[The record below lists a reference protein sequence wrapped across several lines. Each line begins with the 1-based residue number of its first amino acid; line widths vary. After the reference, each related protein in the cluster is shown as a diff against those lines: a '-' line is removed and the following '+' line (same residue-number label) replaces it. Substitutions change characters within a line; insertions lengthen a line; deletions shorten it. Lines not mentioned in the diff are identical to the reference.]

1 MNDVEKS
8 GMHVKGIHKPWTQKR
23 RNIHIR
29 LRQNYI
35 LHLMVWGYIG
45 SLLNII
51 YSLLYIYIYLYF
63 IYPWFFCSIR
73 WAQILLIIFG
83 IYVFVFYVSIKNIS
97 SCKQLKTQNIELKK
111 YRNLFHSYMYVMCK

>member
-51 YSLLYIYIYLYF
+51 YSLLYIYIYICTSF
-63 IYPWFFCSIR
+63 IHGFS
-73 WAQILLIIFG
+73 ALLDG
-83 IYVFVFYVSIKNIS
+83 LKFY
-97 SCKQLKTQNIELKK
+97 
-111 YRNLFHSYMYVMCK
+111 